1 MADSMSNHSGSVDAS
16 YLYRPNH
23 PQTSDT
29 TNYSR
34 DTPLEPLRNPPA
46 LISAGFVNKVDN
58 FPAKV
63 RK

>member
-1 MADSMSNHSGSVDAS
+1 M
-16 YLYRPNH
+16 
-23 PQTSDT
+23 
-29 TNYSR
+29 R

-58 FPAKV
+58 FPEKV